1 MPGIR
6 SVRGLVAGRVQG
18 VGFRYFVRRQAENA
32 GLGGFVRNLAD
43 GRVEFLLQGEADA
56 VDAVIEQIRLGPP
69 HARVRELRV
78 EEDERHA
85 IVSGFTIR

>member
-56 VDAVIEQIRLGPP
+56 VGAVIEQIRLGPP